1 MYDATGL
8 LEKLGIRAKAIT
20 SGPNKAMGDP
30 LSGLTKE
37 QEDIFQS
44 LVDEAY
50 EQFATIVSEGRSM
63 DIKTVKKLADG
74 RIYTAK
80 QALENGLVD
89 KIMTE
94 EDADEYCLSLV
105 NDKDVT
111 IQDIVFER
119 EETLFDLLTSKIFE
133 KKEDAIDRIAK
144 EVVAGSG
151 KFSISYLAPIEKH

>member
-1 MYDATGL
+1 
-8 LEKLGIRAKAIT
+8 
-20 SGPNKAMGDP
+20 
-30 LSGLTKE
+30 
-37 QEDIFQS
+37 
-44 LVDEAY
+44 
-50 EQFATIVSEGRSM
+50 M

-133 KKEDAIDRIAK
+133 KKKMR
-144 EVVAGSG
+144 
-151 KFSISYLAPIEKH
+151 